1 MEALLGSGRV
11 KHFVIP
17 EYQRSYAWTDE
28 QVEMLF
34 EDL

>member
-1 MEALLGSGRV
+1 MEALLGSGGV
-11 KHFVIP
+11 KPFVIP
-17 EYQRSYAWTDE
+17 EYQRHYAWTDE